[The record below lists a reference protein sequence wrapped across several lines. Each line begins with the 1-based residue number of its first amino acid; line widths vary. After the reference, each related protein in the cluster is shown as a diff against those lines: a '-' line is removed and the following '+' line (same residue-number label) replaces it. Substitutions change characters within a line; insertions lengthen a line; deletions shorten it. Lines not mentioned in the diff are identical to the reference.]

1 MRASNLPSLR
11 GRISSSHA
19 LRIEAAKALSA
30 AEVAARRA
38 SVGFGSAGADLAAF
52 FETARLQAVRQS
64 QAASID
70 VLPATTTKAIGG
82 TQQLAV
88 TATYTAIPASTP
100 VPTQVV
106 TGDGR
111 CVYTSSVPA
120 RAVVSTT
127 GLITIPPGATAGA
140 ATITAT
146 FNGRTDTCVVTVA

>member
-19 LRIEAAKALSA
+19 LRIEAAKAISA

-38 SVGFGSAGADLAAF
+38 SIGYAQAGTDLASF
-52 FETARLQAVRQS
+52 FESARAAAVKGGR
-64 QAASID
+64 ADSIS
-70 VLPATTTKAIGG
+70 VTPATDTLAAAE

-88 TATYTAIPASTP
+88 EATWLAVPAGTPTVTAD
-100 VPTQVV
+100 V

-111 CVYTSSVPA
+111 CVYTTSDATKATVSS
-120 RAVVSTT
+120 S
-127 GLITIPPGATAGA
+127 GLITAVATGS

-146 FNGRTDTCVVTVA
+146 FHGRTDTCVVTVS